1 MSTQYVSCGLNPST
15 FKMKG
20 VVQVREM
27 SESDVLMFSNWI
39 MYGPAECQQECSLN
53 EDIKI
58 FIAPWNYCS
67 HSVISE
73 YL

>member
-1 MSTQYVSCGLNPST
+1 MSTQYVNCGLNPST

-39 MYGPAECQQECSLN
+39 MYGPAECKS
-53 EDIKI
+53 
-58 FIAPWNYCS
+58 A
-67 HSVISE
+67 V
-73 YL
+73 